1 METIKFKLEGQSPLM
16 MHNGQLANPFNEHA
30 KRMKEVTVKRKKTED
45 DQHVLMRLEWEGG
58 LYYDP
63 QIGPYEPAEN
73 LESMINDGARLQKRG
88 QDVER
93 AVYVFDKKSAVL
105 YDGPRTVDA
114 MWKAGT
120 FLDYR
125 NTVNPSTSG
134 RTMRARPIFYE
145 WAIDFEVNYRPDVLN
160 RNDVIRFVV
169 DAGQHKGLGD
179 YRPRYGQFKVFVWD
193 GKTWVAAEDLLGR

>member
-1 METIKFKLEGQSPLM
+1 METIRFKLEGQSPLM
-16 MHNGQLANPFNEHA
+16 MHNGQLANPFNDYA
-30 KRMKEVTVKRKKTED
+30 KRMKEVTSKRKKTEE

-58 LYYDP
+58 LYYDSE
-63 QIGPYEPAEN
+63 IGPYEPAEN
-73 LESMINDGARLQKRG
+73 LESLINDGARLQKRG

-93 AVYVFDKKSAVL
+93 AVYVFEKKIRLL
-105 YDGPRTVDA
+105 YDGPRAVDA
-114 MWKAGT
+114 MWKAGK

-145 WAIDFEVNYRPDVLN
+145 WALDFELNYRPDVLD
-160 RNDVIRFVV
+160 RDDVIRFLV

-179 YRPRYGQFKVFVWD
+179 YRPRYGQFAVFVMES
-193 GKTWVAAEDLLGR
+193 GKWLAAGEVLGR